1 MGFPTLHRIKD
12 RLVISNIDKTKGN
25 CIVITFLF
33 LFSQIKLLHFN
44 LSIDLIQEMRKMV
57 KKQFNPA
64 DFRLKQEKKI
74 NQGRKPGF
82 IYDVVLDDEF
92 LTDVIKNASTACVLD
107 YLEGNQYLGLMY
119 PSQLCIGIACNLLLF
134 KLLNLPTIWAYEPFT
149 GMYVYYFALT
159 SESNFNS
166 LKSLQVEGIMRV
178 YTDYA
183 LAFDKYN
190 MPKFSPNW
198 ADYKLSNLPQ
208 LTPQTLEI
216 IEETAKNVIE
226 NKNNFFLI
234 NNLKPLYNIPLALSA
249 KLGKTV
255 ISINTHILLEHLLQ
269 AMTHSSAVIDN
280 TYSDVYLVDYPQFC
294 KGLTFQGKHKRKDVV
309 INQAL
314 KELQN
319 HAIIDD
325 FKIIDDKLTF
335 KSALITK
342 HIKQRIRRN
351 MGFYAQLPPTKQA
364 PIIATFINY
373 LAWIVNCPSNFAQLT
388 IALDTLLTQLGVER
402 LLKEHRLSEIAKLL
416 NLLRSYGVEYGLL
429 AMPAEQKEI
438 TSKDVKYL
446 LQNRGKLHEF
456 FVLHNPQTGKEKK

>member
-1 MGFPTLHRIKD
+1 
-12 RLVISNIDKTKGN
+12 
-25 CIVITFLF
+25 
-33 LFSQIKLLHFN
+33 
-44 LSIDLIQEMRKMV
+44 MV
-57 KKQFNPA
+57 KKTFNQA

-82 IYDVVLDDEF
+82 IFDVVLDDET
-92 LTDVIKNASTACVLD
+92 LTRVHTNASTACVLD
-107 YLEGNQYLGLMY
+107 YLEQKQYLGLVY
-119 PSQLCIGIACNLLLF
+119 PSQPCIGIACNLLLF

-149 GMYVYYFALT
+149 GMFVYYFATT
-159 SESNFNS
+159 SESDFNR

-190 MPKFSPNW
+190 MPKFSQNW
-198 ADYKLSNLPQ
+198 GDYKLSNLPQ
-208 LTPQTLEI
+208 LTPQTLDF

-269 AMTHSSAVIDN
+269 EMTHSSAVIDN
-280 TYSDVYLVDYPQFC
+280 TYTDAYLVNYAQFY
-294 KGLTFQGKHKRKDVV
+294 KGLVFQGKHKKKDFV
-309 INQAL
+309 INEAFE
-314 KELQN
+314 ELQKHN
-319 HAIIDD
+319 IIDN
-325 FKIIDDKLTF
+325 FNIIDDKLTF
-335 KSALITK
+335 ESALITK

-351 MGFYAQLPPTKQA
+351 MGFYSQLPPTKQA

-373 LAWIVNCPSNFAQLT
+373 LYWISNCPSNFAQLT
-388 IALDTLLTQLGVER
+388 IALDTLIGQLGVER

-416 NLLRSYGVEYGLL
+416 NLLRSYGVRYGLL
-429 AMPAEQKEI
+429 CMPANTQEI

-456 FVLHNPQTGKEKK
+456 FVLKTAENGKEKK

>member
-1 MGFPTLHRIKD
+1 
-12 RLVISNIDKTKGN
+12 
-25 CIVITFLF
+25 
-33 LFSQIKLLHFN
+33 
-44 LSIDLIQEMRKMV
+44 MV
-57 KKQFNPA
+57 KNNFSPA
-64 DFRLKQEKKI
+64 DYRQKQEKKL

-82 IYDVVLDDEF
+82 IFDVVLDDDT
-92 LTDVIKNASTACVLD
+92 LTNVIKNASTACVLD

-149 GMYVYYFALT
+149 GMFVYYFAPT
-159 SESNFNS
+159 SESNFNK
-166 LKSLQVEGIMRV
+166 LKSLENEGIISV
-178 YTDYA
+178 YNYYSI
-183 LAFDKYN
+183 AFNKYN
-190 MPKFSPNW
+190 MLKFSPNW

-208 LTPQTLEI
+208 LTPQTLDI
-216 IEETAKNVIE
+216 IEETATKVIE

-234 NNLKPLYNIPLALSA
+234 NNLKPLYNMPLALSA

-255 ISINTHILLEHLLQ
+255 VSINTHILLEHLLQ
-269 AMTHSSAVIDN
+269 EMTHSSAVIDN
-280 TYSDVYLVDYPQFC
+280 TYSDVYLVDYPQLC
-294 KGLTFQGKHKRKDVV
+294 KGLVLQGKHRRKDIV
-309 INQAL
+309 IKEAFE
-314 KELQN
+314 ELQK

-325 FKIIDDKLTF
+325 FNIVNDSLTF

-351 MGFYAQLPPTKQA
+351 MGFYAPLPSTKQA
-364 PIIATFINY
+364 PLIATFINY

-388 IALDTLLTQLGVER
+388 IALDTLLMQLGVER

-429 AMPAEQKEI
+429 CMPANTQEI

-456 FVLHNPQTGKEKK
+456 FVLKTAENGKEKK